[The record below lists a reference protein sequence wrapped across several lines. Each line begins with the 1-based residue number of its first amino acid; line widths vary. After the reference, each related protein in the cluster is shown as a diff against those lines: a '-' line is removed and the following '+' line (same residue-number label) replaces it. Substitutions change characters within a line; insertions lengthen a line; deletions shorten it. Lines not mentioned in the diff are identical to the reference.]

1 LRERKEKLDE
11 RKRVLALLQRE
22 KVEKTKKVS
31 ETRASANDMP
41 KTSQDSKP
49 VVSIKLDATTEEL
62 KKQLMNVGVTTPKQA
77 E

>member
-1 LRERKEKLDE
+1 MRERKEKLEE
-11 RKRVLALLQRE
+11 RKRLLAVLQRDQ
-22 KVEKTKKVS
+22 VEKTKKVP
-31 ETRASANDMP
+31 ETRVSINDMP